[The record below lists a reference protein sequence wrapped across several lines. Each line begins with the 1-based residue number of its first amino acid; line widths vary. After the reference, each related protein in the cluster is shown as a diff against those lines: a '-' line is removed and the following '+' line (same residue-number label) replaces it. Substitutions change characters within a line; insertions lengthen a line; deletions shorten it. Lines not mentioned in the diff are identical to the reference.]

1 MQSVSESY
9 ELRHSMPNDTS
20 LPSSRNQY
28 EDDSYA
34 ESSTLLDNEPSEE
47 LLSSEWRRRQADTL
61 ITATFRCAK
70 CSNSNTNPFGLLQ
83 VAVICCD
90 G

>member
-9 ELRHSMPNDTS
+9 ELRRSMPNDTS

-34 ESSTLLDNEPSEE
+34 ESSTLLDNEPPEE
-47 LLSSEWRRRQADTL
+47 LPSSE
-61 ITATFRCAK
+61 
-70 CSNSNTNPFGLLQ
+70 
-83 VAVICCD
+83 
-90 G
+90 